1 MKKAA
6 VALAVFLSACGSHSS
21 EPAEF
26 QTGRPI
32 IWPAPNP
39 DNLPTP
45 TTDPN
50 QDYGIWGPPRASANN
65 PNPNR

>member
-6 VALAVFLSACGSHSS
+6 VALAVFLGACATHSAQPD
-21 EPAEF
+21 PAEL
-26 QTGRPI
+26 QTGPPV

-50 QDYGIWGPPRASANN
+50 QDYGIWGPPASS
-65 PNPNR
+65 NR